1 MTRLRWSIH
10 EVAGAGITVQFLAL
24 VRTLSE
30 VFRLKYFDADR
41 YTVAALEPFATA
53 ALFTTVLVA
62 IAVGMFALGRPRAA
76 LTIASANIVALFIY
90 KVAFM

>member
-24 VRTLSE
+24 IRTLSE

-41 YTVAALEPFATA
+41 YTVAALEPFA
-53 ALFTTVLVA
+53 TVLVA